1 MHLRPHPH
9 GVTIA
14 GLADPRDRRDARPL
28 TSQHTPNWP
37 RSCACGDRWADRVT
51 SLTLT
56 VRPLFWLLAVV
67 GVASLVGCGSGA
79 PAANSSLAKRIGRA
93 NIGGYRLTYE
103 CAGRGTPT
111 VILEAGYTA
120 SGLATYGQTILPAL
134 AGSTRVCTYDRAGDG
149 TSDPRPVRIRPLTGA
164 TQARELHRLLEA
176 IQVRGPYLLVGHS
189 YGGMISREFAALY
202 PRRVA
207 GIVLIDASSEP
218 EIPVYD
224 HLHAGAW
231 LDGTVI
237 PSPNRRV
244 DINATVRQLERAPTL
259 RSLPLASS
267 LLAFWMTSGCGRFRC
282 WKRERRR
289 DWPTCRPTPSTS
301 STMASATSSP
311 NTTRPSCWPPLG
323 RPYEPPDRIQ
333 V

>member
-1 MHLRPHPH
+1 M
-9 GVTIA
+9 
-14 GLADPRDRRDARPL
+14 
-28 TSQHTPNWP
+28 
-37 RSCACGDRWADRVT
+37 T

-189 YGGMISREFAALY
+189 YGGTISREFAALY

-259 RSLPLASS
+259 GSLPLVVITAGV
-267 LLAFWMTSGCGRFRC
+267 LDDQWLRTVPMLEARAQTRLANLSTNSIHVVDDGVGHFIPEHDPAIVLAAARAALRAARSHTGLEPCRHVFRMIHTAIC
-282 WKRERRR
+282 LARGETYRQQ
-289 DWPTCRPTPSTS
+289 T
-301 STMASATSSP
+301 
-311 NTTRPSCWPPLG
+311 
-323 RPYEPPDRIQ
+323 
-333 V
+333 